1 MERRKKILIAP
12 LDWGLGHATRCIP
25 VIKALLEQNY
35 RVVVAGSGRSLALL
49 KKEFPELTFYHLPS
63 YNPVYPATSSM
74 ITAMALQLPRFAWAM
89 FREYYEVQKIIRQET
104 IDALIS
110 DNRYNCYS
118 TSVKSVIITHQTN
131 ILMPAGWN
139 SLQQVVNKINH
150 RLLKRFNECW
160 IPAPPDTPF
169 SELMRVPEELTIRY
183 IGYLSRFSTPQPQ
196 EKTYDLCVVCSGPE
210 PQRTIFEKL
219 VLKQLKEKS
228 LKAIVVKGKP
238 ETLNPLFSKTE
249 TLTVANYMLQEE
261 LSETIQKSKTV
272 MARSGYST
280 VMDLMRL
287 NAHAVFVPTPG
298 QTEQEYLAHVLK
310 EQQKAYSTT
319 QENFH
324 LSDALQQA
332 QKFPP
337 LSEPAS
343 QPTNLLQQAL
353 HSLLQ

>member
-1 MERRKKILIAP
+1 MQRRKKILIAP

-25 VIKALLEQNY
+25 VINALLEQNC

-49 KKEFPELTFYHLPS
+49 KKEFPGLSFYHLPS
-63 YNPVYPATSSM
+63 YNPVYPSTSSM

-89 FREYYEVQKIIRQET
+89 FREYYEVQKIIKQEN
-104 IDALIS
+104 IDAVIS

-118 TSVKSVIITHQTN
+118 ASVKSVIITHQTN
-131 ILMPAGWN
+131 ILMPAGW
-139 SLQQVVNKINH
+139 SRLQNTVNKINH
-150 RLLKRFNECW
+150 HLLKRFNECW

-169 SELMRVPEELTIRY
+169 SELMRVPDNLTIQY
-183 IGYLSRFSTPQPQ
+183 IGYLSRFNTPQLHQKPI
-196 EKTYDLCVVCSGPE
+196 DLCVICSGPE

-219 VLKQLKEKS
+219 VLKQLKETN
-228 LKAIVVKGKP
+228 LNAIVVKGKP

-287 NAHAVFVPTPG
+287 NAHAIFVPTPG
-298 QTEQEYLAHVLK
+298 QTEQEYLSQVLK

-319 QENFH
+319 QERFH
-324 LSDALQQA
+324 LIDALEQA
-332 QKFPP
+332 QKYPP

-343 QPTNLLQQAL
+343 QATNLLQQAL